1 MENQIKMSKPFLIG
15 VSGGS
20 ASGKTS
26 LCKAIHDS
34 LGPEDCSMIPVDSFY
49 KNLTSEE
56 LLNVSDYN
64 FDHPNA
70 FDFSELQQSLTG
82 LLLNNEVE
90 IPIYDYVNYSRT
102 GKTLTIKPTKIVI
115 IEGIMALYDKEVRS
129 MFDLKIFVHTD
140 DDERLARRIERDTRT
155 RGRDVFSTISWY
167 RKFVKP
173 AFDDF
178 IAPVM
183 KYADIIIPRGVENK
197 VALDLLISNLRA
209 RVG

>member
-1 MENQIKMSKPFLIG
+1 MSKPFLIG

-26 LCKAIHDS
+26 LCRAIHDC
-34 LGPEDCSMIPVDSFY
+34 LGPIDSSIISTDSFY
-49 KNLTSEE
+49 KDLTPEE
-56 LLNVSDYN
+56 LENVSDYN

-70 FDFSELQQSLTG
+70 FDFSEVFSAIQGLVKSQS
-82 LLLNNEVE
+82 VS
-90 IPIYDYVNYSRT
+90 IPVYDYVGYRRT
-102 GKTLTIKPTKIVI
+102 GETQTINPTKVI
-115 IEGIMALYDKEVRS
+115 IVEGIMALYDKDIRS
-129 MFDLKIFVHTD
+129 MYDLKIFVQTD
-140 DDERLARRIERDTRT
+140 DDERLARRIERDTGT
-155 RGRDVFSTISWY
+155 RGRDVYSSISWY

-197 VALDLLISNLRA
+197 VALELLTSNLKSRILTD
-209 RVG
+209 

>member
-1 MENQIKMSKPFLIG
+1 MSKPFLIG

-26 LCKAIHDS
+26 LCKAIFDS
-34 LGPEDCSMIPVDSFY
+34 LGPTDCSMISVDSFY
-49 KNLTSEE
+49 KNLTPDE
-56 LLNVSDYN
+56 LSQVSDYN

-70 FDFSELQQSLTG
+70 FDFTELLSSITG
-82 LLLNNEVE
+82 LMQNQSVQ
-90 IPIYDYVNYSRT
+90 IPIYDYVNYRRT
-102 GKTLTIKPTKIVI
+102 GQTTTINPSKVII
-115 IEGIMALYDKEVRS
+115 IEGIMALYDKEVRD

-155 RGRDVFSTISWY
+155 RGRDVFSTLAWY

-183 KYADIIIPRGVENK
+183 KYADLIIPRGVENK
-197 VALDLLISNLRA
+197 VALDLLISNLQT